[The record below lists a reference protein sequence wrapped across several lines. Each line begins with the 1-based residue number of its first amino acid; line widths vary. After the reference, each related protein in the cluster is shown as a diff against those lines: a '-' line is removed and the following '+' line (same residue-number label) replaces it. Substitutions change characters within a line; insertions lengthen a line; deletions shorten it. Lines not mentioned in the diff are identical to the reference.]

1 MESQYL
7 HNVPLIT
14 HILSQ
19 MIEACELI
27 TSWNEKV
34 TSSDDYL
41 ASPEGVQK
49 MAASCMLIES
59 IGEGVKKIDRLTNG
73 LLYDKFP
80 NTQWKEIMG
89 LRDHIAHGYFNI
101 DADIIFDV
109 AKTEIPSLKDTL
121 LDFKNLLQSGL
132 L

>member
-7 HNVPLIT
+7 HNAPLIT
-14 HILSQ
+14 HILGQ

-41 ASPEGVQK
+41 TSPEGMQK

-59 IGEGVKKIDRLTNG
+59 IGEGVKKIDRLTKG

-109 AKTEIPSLKDTL
+109 AKTEIPSLKKTL
-121 LDFKNLLQSGL
+121 SDFKNLF
-132 L
+132 